1 MHGQF
6 LWFSARIEIFLSKNF
21 PPFLNF
27 ASLSVVSLSSIQS
40 HIQLAKIFLDESFF
54 FSRETKKQNSIRFQ
68 TNFTDYKYFL
78 PAILSINR
86 KIKKKK
92 KRGGNIFIIK
102 EQRTK
107 VKTYCIYDHEVH
119 LFFSTPPLP
128 APSLSP
134 SFATRTI
141 SLPPCFLCILFY
153 STAPFLLPKIGFPA
167 THFHK
172 TESVLHPQIFI
183 PRGEIARPFWS
194 RQLSKSSRIVCE
206 ALYRPAEALTLPPS
220 SHPLSNAFHHPFSI
234 LPLLF
239 SSIREFDSSRFYERH
254 EGGEEAEN
262 KGDGSMINCESR
274 WNDKRWRVGRG
285 YIEND
290 SAVEFIPCYVCRFW
304 KCI

>member
-92 KRGGNIFIIK
+92 K
-102 EQRTK
+102 EEA
-107 VKTYCIYDHEVH
+107 IYSSSKSRERKSKPTV
-119 LFFSTPPLP
+119 FTITRSIYFSPLH
-128 APSLSP
+128 PSLPPPSPP

-239 SSIREFDSSRFYERH
+239 SPIREFDSSRFYERH
-254 EGGEEAEN
+254 EGGVEAEN

>member
-1 MHGQF
+1 MTLVLCRVGRKKSLDPRGKNKRNILPPSTARTILFPGGTSSVIMHGQF

-27 ASLSVVSLSSIQS
+27 ASLSVVSLSSIRT

-119 LFFSTPPLP
+119 LFFSTPLLPVPFSSPLIRNTNNFSSSVFPVHFILFHGPLP
-128 APSLSP
+128 PAENRFSGH
-134 SFATRTI
+134 
-141 SLPPCFLCILFY
+141 SLP
-153 STAPFLLPKIGFPA
+153 
-167 THFHK
+167 
-172 TESVLHPQIFI
+172 
-183 PRGEIARPFWS
+183 
-194 RQLSKSSRIVCE
+194 
-206 ALYRPAEALTLPPS
+206 
-220 SHPLSNAFHHPFSI
+220 
-234 LPLLF
+234 
-239 SSIREFDSSRFYERH
+239 
-254 EGGEEAEN
+254 
-262 KGDGSMINCESR
+262 
-274 WNDKRWRVGRG
+274 
-285 YIEND
+285 
-290 SAVEFIPCYVCRFW
+290 
-304 KCI
+304 

>member
-1 MHGQF
+1 MI
-6 LWFSARIEIFLSKNF
+6 LRSNRNF
-21 PPFLNF
+21 PFKKFPQFCI
-27 ASLSVVSLSSIQS
+27 VIGSIVIEYS
-40 HIQLAKIFLDESFF
+40 ESYSTCEDISRWKFF

-206 ALYRPAEALTLPPS
+206 ALYRPAEALTP
-220 SHPLSNAFHHPFSI
+220 
-234 LPLLF
+234 LPLLTPYRTPSTTPF
-239 SSIREFDSSRFYERH
+239 RSSPSSFLPSANSIPRVFT
-254 EGGEEAEN
+254 
-262 KGDGSMINCESR
+262 
-274 WNDKRWRVGRG
+274 NDTRV
-285 YIEND
+285 
-290 SAVEFIPCYVCRFW
+290 A
-304 KCI
+304 